1 MIKRIFYSYLT
12 IKVNH
17 QRPSILISGA
27 ILYFNDLRERRVTV
41 ENAFDNP
48 VLSHAD
54 IIQKLGYLQHSVLSS
69 VNLTPSAQAN
79 LRDTE
84 IISNGDSPP
93 GYFAA
98 FGLSF
103 DYFPVA
109 VLVGAD
115 AADFASRLKVLHLA
129 SDTAFGYLQKLCK
142 LYIRH
147 KRICP

>member
-54 IIQKLGYLQHSVLSS
+54 IIQKTRLLYQFYCINKLPIGGVKSLYV
-69 VNLTPSAQAN
+69 
-79 LRDTE
+79 
-84 IISNGDSPP
+84 PP
-93 GYFAA
+93 F
-98 FGLSF
+98 FGS
-103 DYFPVA
+103 Y
-109 VLVGAD
+109 
-115 AADFASRLKVLHLA
+115 R
-129 SDTAFGYLQKLCK
+129 T
-142 LYIRH
+142 LYTF
-147 KRICP
+147 